1 MMSQTF
7 CENLQENAVDY
18 LFNGFCYYYINDE
31 FDRDFHSESESVQDD
46 YENPLFGARGENPLL
61 ADTVH

>member
-46 YENPLFGARGENPLL
+46 YENPLL